1 MLQSYCML
9 ISHFLCDTE
18 YKKNIPYFFD
28 RNGPEWYKL
37 RTASAKKMLKIQEV
51 SEYCTDMSEVAED
64 FTQVLLERRNKDN
77 EVVGLKEEVF
87 KWAMECEL
95 C

>member
-1 MLQSYCML
+1 
-9 ISHFLCDTE
+9 
-18 YKKNIPYFFD
+18 
-28 RNGPEWYKL
+28 
-37 RTASAKKMLKIQEV
+37 MLKIQEV

-64 FTQVLLERRNKDN
+64 FTQILLERRNKDN
-77 EVVGLKEEVF
+77 DVVGLKEEVF

>member
-1 MLQSYCML
+1 
-9 ISHFLCDTE
+9 
-18 YKKNIPYFFD
+18 
-28 RNGPEWYKL
+28 
-37 RTASAKKMLKIQEV
+37 MLKIQEV

-95 C
+95 CQMNKNTKCLICFMRMFE

>member
-1 MLQSYCML
+1 
-9 ISHFLCDTE
+9 
-18 YKKNIPYFFD
+18 
-28 RNGPEWYKL
+28 
-37 RTASAKKMLKIQEV
+37 MLKIQEV

-87 KWAMECEL
+87 KWAMECKL